1 MAFTF
6 NVPAGE
12 TIARETLIAY
22 LNTGTEAAPV
32 WSPIGKRVEDSSLE
46 LDWSE
51 ESKRD
56 ILGNTYTSM
65 KKPIVT
71 QSFDPWELEGGDA
84 AQEMIMNLAFVEQNA
99 QTLSN
104 LDMLIGH
111 WYLTDSGSTAASFA
125 ERYKSCMVK
134 PNSLGGEGGGN
145 LGIGIDVTYG
155 GERSTG
161 SIAKSSGSVTFV
173 TGEDND

>member
-6 NVPAGE
+6 NVPSGE
-12 TIARETLIAY
+12 TIAREMLIAY
-22 LNTGTEAAPV
+22 LNTGTESAPV

-51 ESKRD
+51 ESKQD

-84 AQEMIMNLAFVEQNA
+84 AQQKIIELAFVQQNA
-99 QTLSN
+99 QALTN

-111 WYLTDSGSTAASFA
+111 WYLTDGGTAAASFS

-134 PNSLGGEGGGN
+134 PSSLGGEGGGN
-145 LGIGIDVTYG
+145 LSMGIDVTYG
-155 GERSTG
+155 GERSVGTV
-161 SIAKSSGSVTFV
+161 AKDGGSVSFV
-173 TGEDND
+173 VGGGVD